1 MQEKEK
7 RKRAAAEAAGG
18 PRPRPDPRHPEAV
31 LDTVPRAAGIDVHK
45 MSLTCTLLVEGAGG
59 RVASDTRQYRT
70 YGEELRQLV
79 GWLAAERPAR
89 VVMESTGV
97 FWKPVQRALDAAGI
111 EVWIVNARHVKRVPG
126 RKTDVSDSQW
136 LAALARYGLVTP
148 SFVAPPEL
156 EELRRLTRLHA
167 RTRQVASKVRN
178 MLHRLLDESGLRI
191 GGILTDLF
199 GASGRALLAGLIE
212 GLEEERMLRG
222 VQGRARGKIPAL
234 REALEGGL
242 ADEVRPVAALML
254 RTLDG
259 IERTLADLEG
269 RILETAERDWEVP
282 WTLLQTLPG
291 AGPLAAAALLAE
303 TGADMGQFG
312 TARRLASWAGM
323 CPGNR
328 ESAGKAQGGR
338 RRKGNAYLRRILTE
352 IAHAASRTKGAQFG
366 PRKRAVALRRGTG
379 RAVVAPGHRIL
390 RIAFAMLRDC
400 RPYEDP
406 EVDCEADTARRNLA
420 RWMRMIEKAKLMP
433 EVAQA
438 AAESMRRS
446 LEAARSATPAGG
458 LPGAAAAATA

>member
-1 MQEKEK
+1 MSSSN
-7 RKRAAAEAAGG
+7 
-18 PRPRPDPRHPEAV
+18 PR
-31 LDTVPRAAGIDVHK
+31 G
-45 MSLTCTLLVEGAGG
+45 SG
-59 RVASDTRQYRT
+59 R
-70 YGEELRQLV
+70 LRRLV
-79 GWLAAERPAR
+79 GWL
-89 VVMESTGV
+89 
-97 FWKPVQRALDAAGI
+97 DAVGI
-111 EVWIVNARHVKRVPG
+111 DVRIVNARHVKRVPG

-136 LAALARYGLVTP
+136 LVALARYGLVTP

-199 GASGRALLAGLIE
+199 GASGRALLAGLVE

-338 RRKGNAYLRRILTE
+338 RRKGNACLRRILAE
-352 IAHAASRTKGAQFG
+352 IAHAASRTEGAQFG

-379 RAVVAPGHRIL
+379 RAVAAPGRRIL
-390 RIAFAMLRDC
+390 RGGRRYSLR
-400 RPYEDP
+400 R
-406 EVDCEADTARRNLA
+406 ARRDGIQA
-420 RWMRMIEKAKLMP
+420 REM
-433 EVAQA
+433 
-438 AAESMRRS
+438 
-446 LEAARSATPAGG
+446 G
-458 LPGAAAAATA
+458 